1 MFLKSLQ
8 NISSYSD
15 NMKTM
20 LECIPCF
27 LSQSLEAAR
36 MASEDIIVHQQVMQ
50 EVMGFLQTVDFTQS
64 PPMISKDVHRI
75 IRDITNSQDPYQTV
89 KQQANMLAKKQ
100 YPRLRERV
108 IQSKNP
114 LLIAVKLAIV
124 GNVVDFGTTNR
135 YNLDEMIDHAFH
147 KPFDDQAFPLFQE
160 RANKAHSILY
170 LADNTGEV
178 FFDKLLLEQLSDS
191 RKKITYVVKANPII
205 NDVTKKD
212 AITAG
217 IQNYAEIIEGDEGS
231 KTSAPGMVLSN
242 ASTTLHSLLE
252 SSDMIISKGQGNYE
266 ALSDISREIFF
277 LLMVKC
283 PLVANDIDESLGKM
297 VLKVKG

>member
-1 MFLKSLQ
+1 
-8 NISSYSD
+8 
-15 NMKTM
+15 MKTM

-36 MASEDIIVHQQVMQ
+36 MASDDATIHQQVMR
-50 EVMGFLQTVDFTQS
+50 EVMGFLQTIDFTQS
-64 PPMISKDVHRI
+64 PPLISKEVHSV
-75 IRDITNSQDPYQTV
+75 IRKITDSSDPYQIV
-89 KQQANMLAKKQ
+89 KKHATDIAKKQ
-100 YPRLRERV
+100 YTHLRETV
-108 IQSKNP
+108 IQSSNP
-114 LLIAVKLAIV
+114 LQTAVKLAIV
-124 GNVVDFGTTNR
+124 GNVIDFGTTNR
-135 YNLDEMIDHAFH
+135 FDLNEMIEHALH

-160 RANKAHSILY
+160 RAVEAQSILY

-178 FFDKLLLEQLSDS
+178 FFDKLLLEQLAKS

-212 AITAG
+212 ALEAG
-217 IQNYAEIIEGDEGS
+217 IPDFAAILEGDKGS
-231 KTSAPGMVLSN
+231 KTSAPGMVLTN
-242 ASTTLHSLLE
+242 ASNSFHSLLE

-277 LLMVKC
+277 LLMIKC
-283 PLVANDIDESLGKM
+283 PLVANDIEEPLGKM